1 MMTVS
6 LLFLFLFFPFGSLR
20 DMREF
25 FSQRR
30 RNEVRDL
37 CELCFMSIGGLLAS
51 VAINVDVLGVVTFEV
66 FGTSVSS
73 IPLGLW
79 AFESPTT
86 EGRKTGR
93 EGKI

>member
-1 MMTVS
+1 MS
-6 LLFLFLFFPFGSLR
+6 
-20 DMREF
+20 EF

-37 CELCFMSIGGLLAS
+37 CVLCFMSIGGLLAS
-51 VAINVDVLGVVTFEV
+51 VAIGVVGGWICVDVLGVVTFEV

-73 IPLGLW
+73 IPLVVSS
-79 AFESPTT
+79 FEASMTEG